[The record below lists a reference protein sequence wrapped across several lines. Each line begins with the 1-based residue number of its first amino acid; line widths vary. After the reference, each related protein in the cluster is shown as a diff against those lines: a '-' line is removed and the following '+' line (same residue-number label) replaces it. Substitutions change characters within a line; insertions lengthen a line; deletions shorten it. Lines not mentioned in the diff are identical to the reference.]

1 MQRILRLAAIMRV
14 ADWPFALKMGI
25 CPAVAMLALIGLA
38 AHDINATFGQVRL
51 IRTVV
56 NQDLTRAGQLASSA
70 TLLQQIN
77 GRVYRLTTLQAAH
90 DPDLAVD
97 REAADLVEQTRV
109 LITELTTYAASSAG
123 PDERTELT
131 RLIADIRLYH
141 DAIAVVGS
149 MLAIDFPSAVELIKP
164 FDGIARNSLAALET
178 MRRQVEREA
187 GTRAQASAT
196 MADRALVTVGVVA
209 AVVSLLLFAVAIML
223 TGATVRSVRLIAQ
236 ATLSVAR
243 GDQSLDVT
251 TLARADELGAIV
263 NSLAAFQASIAQVTF
278 LAHHDS
284 LTGLPNRILFRER
297 VFEQLKMLDR
307 GSRFALFFLD
317 LDHFKEVNDTLG
329 HPVGDGLLKLVAER
343 LEDCIRQG
351 DTVAR
356 LGGDEFAI
364 LLPGIDHADGA
375 QQLAQRI
382 IEIVG
387 LPYEVNANQLNAS
400 TSIGIAFAPGDG
412 EYPDRLLKNA
422 DMALYR
428 AKLNGRGTY
437 CFFEQVMDA
446 ELQMRRTLELDMRR
460 AIIENQFELY
470 YQPLVHVGT
479 RAVSG
484 FEALI
489 RWNHPSQGLVGPGV
503 FIPIA
508 EETGLIVPLGQ
519 WILRQACLDAIEWP
533 VNIKV
538 AVNLSSVQFRD
549 RNLVETV
556 KDALELT
563 RLPVRQLELEIT
575 ETVLLQESEATL
587 AVLHRLRALGV
598 RISMDDFGT
607 GYSSMSYLRSFPFDK
622 IKIDQSFV
630 RDLPENLE
638 SIAIVRA
645 VIGLSNS
652 LGMTV
657 VAEGVEKEEQAALLT
672 REACTEL
679 QGYLFSEP
687 LRAVDIPELL
697 EQLGSLQVL
706 PEPVPE
712 W

>member
-1 MQRILRLAAIMRV
+1 
-14 ADWPFALKMGI
+14 
-25 CPAVAMLALIGLA
+25 
-38 AHDINATFGQVRL
+38 
-51 IRTVV
+51 
-56 NQDLTRAGQLASSA
+56 
-70 TLLQQIN
+70 
-77 GRVYRLTTLQAAH
+77 
-90 DPDLAVD
+90 
-97 REAADLVEQTRV
+97 
-109 LITELTTYAASSAG
+109 
-123 PDERTELT
+123 
-131 RLIADIRLYH
+131 
-141 DAIAVVGS
+141 
-149 MLAIDFPSAVELIKP
+149 
-164 FDGIARNSLAALET
+164 
-178 MRRQVEREA
+178 
-187 GTRAQASAT
+187 
-196 MADRALVTVGVVA
+196 
-209 AVVSLLLFAVAIML
+209 
-223 TGATVRSVRLIAQ
+223 
-236 ATLSVAR
+236 
-243 GDQSLDVT
+243 
-251 TLARADELGAIV
+251 
-263 NSLAAFQASIAQVTF
+263 
-278 LAHHDS
+278 
-284 LTGLPNRILFRER
+284 

-697 EQLGSLQVL
+697 ERLGSLQVL